1 MSIIINNTEHGLP
14 ANHIWTNFSNVDGV
28 FYKPNG
34 ITGVVNACSSVM
46 SDDAA
51 KVNEVLSFWGGLFKL
66 SPLYLVSGVS
76 RAITFVFLGLILS
89 VT

>member
-14 ANHIWTNFSNVDGV
+14 ANHISTNFSNVDGV
-28 FYKPNG
+28 FYNPNG

-51 KVNEVLSFWGGLFKL
+51 QVNEVLSFWGGLFQL

-76 RAITFVFLGLILS
+76 RAITLVFLGLILS